1 MGWKIKAA
9 TRRRLPPQYAK
20 YGPDKSYRERVR
32 TQAVHW
38 KAHSRKHGNL
48 ALALF
53 KTFPSYWYAGMF
65 KVLADMT
72 QLMSPLVIKALIRFS
87 QQGECP
93 LSSSLRSNLELT
105 PSVCGKPRRRR
116 QAEHWSRRRHGH
128 RTLLP
133 DADAVR
139 VPAPVFLPLHGDRRS
154 GSGGSHFS
162 NIQAGSEAERGSTQP
177 TSERQAYGLL
187 VQRRELSSSFF

>member
-1 MGWKIKAA
+1 MRLGYKRPLQATDLWKMDPSRECEWPLAEHRSMLLRVYVAPQLRLTSADHLSNRFLGYLHQSQTKADEWNRAHPDPRPKRRTRVGWKIKAA

-32 TQAVHW
+32 TQAAHW
-38 KAHSRKHGNL
+38 KAHCKKHGNL

-87 QQGECP
+87 QQGE
-93 LSSSLRSNLELT
+93 
-105 PSVCGKPRRRR
+105 
-116 QAEHWSRRRHGH
+116 
-128 RTLLP
+128 
-133 DADAVR
+133 
-139 VPAPVFLPLHGDRRS
+139 
-154 GSGGSHFS
+154 
-162 NIQAGSEAERGSTQP
+162 
-177 TSERQAYGLL
+177 
-187 VQRRELSSSFF
+187 